1 MLGWSLHLS
10 DRLIFNWLVSI
21 NGPGRTQQVSNPVYL
36 THLAQILLRI
46 NIMTI
51 QPVTTEDQRETAKF
65 DQLAHQW
72 WNPQGPMWPLHRLN
86 ALRAPFVTQ
95 KIQQHFNAVSLKGLR
110 ILDIGCGA
118 GLLAEQMA
126 KQGAKVTGIDVA
138 AKNIGIAHEHAQAQ
152 GLVIEYRC
160 GAVEALA
167 DMDDFDVV
175 LNMEVIEHVNNLP
188 LFMARTC
195 DLTATGGLMF
205 LATINRTWF
214 SWLTTIVGAE
224 YILGWL
230 PRGTHSWQRYVTLE
244 EARLSLQQ
252 GGLSVQSQTGVGMN
266 LLRRQLFLT
275 GNMRANY
282 MMVASKT

>member
-1 MLGWSLHLS
+1 
-10 DRLIFNWLVSI
+10 
-21 NGPGRTQQVSNPVYL
+21 
-36 THLAQILLRI
+36 
-46 NIMTI
+46 
-51 QPVTTEDQRETAKF
+51 
-65 DQLAHQW
+65 
-72 WNPQGPMWPLHRLN
+72 MWPLHRLN

-95 KIQQHFNAVSLKGLR
+95 KIQQHFKTDSLKGLR

-126 KQGAKVTGIDVA
+126 KQGATVTGVDVRRQKTLASLISMRKPKASSLIIVA
-138 AKNIGIAHEHAQAQ
+138 AP
-152 GLVIEYRC
+152 
-160 GAVEALA
+160 VEALE
-167 DMDDFDVV
+167 DIDDFDVV

-195 DLTATGGLMF
+195 ELTAAGGLMF

-230 PRGTHSWQRYVTLE
+230 PRGTHAWQRYVTPK
-244 EARLSLQQ
+244 EAQLSLQQ

-266 LLRRQLFLT
+266 PLQRHLFLT

-282 MMVASKT
+282 MMVASKN